1 MLITY
6 KSHYRAN
13 FKLAFPVILS
23 QAGQMTVVLADT
35 LMVGR
40 LGEIPL
46 AAVSLGGNLSVI
58 ILFLGI
64 GISYGITPLV
74 GKCFGNQNHD
84 RISFLLR
91 QVRYVGWLSGLALV
105 ALMGLVYFL
114 IPHMGQPQEVVT
126 AVQPYFLTLLAGTLP
141 SQIFAV
147 NKQFAEGLSNT
158 RIAMMI
164 TITGNLINI
173 FLNYLFIF
181 GKMGCPAMGLL
192 GAGYATL
199 IAKIVMAFLMDLS
212 VRNLSSATTTK
223 K

>member
-1 MLITY
+1 
-6 KSHYRAN
+6 
-13 FKLAFPVILS
+13 
-23 QAGQMTVVLADT
+23 
-35 LMVGR
+35 
-40 LGEIPL
+40 
-46 AAVSLGGNLSVI
+46 
-58 ILFLGI
+58 
-64 GISYGITPLV
+64 
-74 GKCFGNQNHD
+74 
-84 RISFLLR
+84 
-91 QVRYVGWLSGLALV
+91 
-105 ALMGLVYFL
+105 MGLVYFL

-212 VRNLSSATTTK
+212 VRRVSLFARYHQQAVNFKASWNEMK
-223 K
+223 KIIELGTL